1 MCILL
6 YLIQILFY
14 FFIAQWLSI
23 FFQVFFRQIIYTIYF
38 NVITICSTSV
48 NFVNTIFDL
57 YKTLYQKFYFYLLKK
72 LNVTLLHNSSNK
84 SSALHFV
91 MKCSK
96 NSFFVE
102 ILTSRMSSRMR
113 TILDKKITP
122 SKNDRILFKIEL
134 IVCYRGI

>member
-1 MCILL
+1 MVEH
-6 YLIQILFY
+6 LF
-14 FFIAQWLSI
+14 LG
-23 FFQVFFRQIIYTIYF
+23 FFQVDYLYYNF
-38 NVITICSTSV
+38 NVITICSTSI